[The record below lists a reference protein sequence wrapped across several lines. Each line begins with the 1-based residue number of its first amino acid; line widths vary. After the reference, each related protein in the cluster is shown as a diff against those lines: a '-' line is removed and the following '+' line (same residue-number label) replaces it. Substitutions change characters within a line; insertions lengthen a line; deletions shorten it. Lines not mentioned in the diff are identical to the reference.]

1 MASSLCVRSSLVALL
16 GLTISLA
23 RAHASPQ
30 ASPTGPHAA
39 AVGSPVPLGERP
51 SWSEFALPADF
62 QGPGSVYCLGTSMYF
77 QTPTH
82 VYLWSS
88 ITSRWT
94 VLAVS
99 ATAQVTQFNDY
110 ITILDGP
117 TVHAYATRTGVATL
131 RLPATPQLLNGSPS
145 SNWLSIAVLG
155 TEAWAFGAFDGQW
168 HHRQL
173 AGPPANVT
181 ISSTTGVF
189 TDGVSV
195 YGVSA
200 YHGEIVAAPIPAG
213 ATLTVGGDVAVAR
226 TASAIAGFSAHTGRW
241 ESIAAANANP
251 LVVERGYAMYADASD
266 LIAFSA
272 CTGDFVRRPI
282 AAGYSFSPGRYV
294 AAVRVGNDVLGYS
307 SGQNTFALRTF
318 ASTPAVTVDDEVLAV
333 SDVVGVTAFS
343 VVTGAFSAMVP
354 GTYSLS
360 TNDAMVWIDDQ
371 VQRRAYCS
379 ITGKWV
385 APPIAPG
392 ATVQT
397 VLMRNV
403 VVLAD
408 AQGYHAFSGRTGE
421 WVSQST
427 TTPFAFT
434 GPNTSDLFAAFDGTR
449 TRVFDPILARW
460 ATIQTTSPIQS
471 HDLWR
476 QTLVG
481 FDGQTAVGF
490 SLLGNGWK
498 TTAVQGNFARLDA
511 NDAAGFVLTDS
522 HAYGYAAH
530 GSLSTLSRY
539 PEFSRLQ
546 PIGVPLRLTQVAP
559 PGSFVTAILARES
572 TYRPTPFGTLFL
584 DPATVF
590 ARVPLGIVPAEGVLD
605 VPLDLSQAPWSTS
618 VPGLR
623 GSAVHVQTRV
633 KPPLGAT
640 QWLSN
645 AIAPVLL

>member
-23 RAHASPQ
+23 PAQASPQ
-30 ASPTGPHAA
+30 ASPSGPHAPA
-39 AVGSPVPLGERP
+39 FESPVPLGERP
-51 SWSEFALPADF
+51 NWTEFALPADF
-62 QGPGSVYCLGTSMYF
+62 QGPGSVFCLGTSMYF

-131 RLPATPQLLNGSPS
+131 HLPSTPQLLNGSPS

-155 TEAWAFGAFDGQW
+155 AEAWAFGAFDGRW

-181 ISSTTGVF
+181 ISSTTGLF
-189 TDGVSV
+189 TDGASV

-200 YHGEIVAAPIPAG
+200 YYGEIVAASIAPTAM
-213 ATLTVGGDVAVAR
+213 LTVGGDMAVAR
-226 TASAIAGFSAHTGRW
+226 TSAAIAGFSAHTGRW
-241 ESIAAANANP
+241 ESIDAVNANP
-251 LVVERGYAMYADASD
+251 LVVERGYAMYADATG

-272 CTGDFVRRPI
+272 CTGDFVRQPI
-282 AAGYSFSPGRYV
+282 APGYTFSPGRYV
-294 AAVRVGNDVLGYS
+294 AAMRVGNDVLGYS

-333 SDVVGVTAFS
+333 SDVLGVTGFS
-343 VVTGAFSAMVP
+343 VVTGAFSATVP

-360 TNDAMVWIDDQ
+360 TNDAMLWVSDT
-371 VQRRAYCS
+371 VRGFAYSS
-379 ITGKWV
+379 ITGKWI
-385 APPIAPG
+385 APPVPPG
-392 ATVQT
+392 PSVQAS
-397 VLMRNV
+397 VLRNV

-421 WVSQST
+421 WISQPT
-427 TTPFAFT
+427 TTPFVYT
-434 GPNTSDLFAAFDGTR
+434 GPNSSDLFVAFDGAR
-449 TRVFDPILARW
+449 THAFDPILARW
-460 ATIQTTSPIQS
+460 ATVQTASPVQS

-476 QTLVG
+476 QTMVG
-481 FDGQTAVGF
+481 ITGQSAIGF
-490 SLLGNGWK
+490 SLLSNEWK
-498 TTAVQGNFARLDA
+498 ATPVQGAFARLDA

-522 HAYGYAAH
+522 HVYGYAAH

-572 TYRPTPFGTLFL
+572 TYRPTPFGTLFV

-590 ARVPLGIVPAEGVLD
+590 ARVPIGFVPAEGVLEH
-605 VPLDLSQAPWSTS
+605 PLDLLQAPWGTSTS
-618 VPGLR
+618 TLC
-623 GSAVHVQTRV
+623 GSAVHVQTLV
-633 KPPLGAT
+633 KPPLGAPS
-640 QWLSN
+640 WLANS
-645 AIAPVLL
+645 IAPVVL